1 MRYSAYVLA
10 ALLATAAPKFSVAD
24 NQQVDFEENM
34 LAVASSWTNQ
44 SGSVAS
50 LSFEQSTSQP
60 NVYVVSG
67 IYVNNEAQYQC
78 KGTPYPLS
86 GIYYTNTE
94 TISFSVAWS
103 NSSEDCQSVTG
114 WTGYIDIDSSQVKM
128 ETKWNLAYSDVSGR
142 QIEQGSDTFTMTSTI
157 RNASLTKQ

>member
-1 MRYSAYVLA
+1 MRYSVYVLA
-10 ALLATAAPKFSVAD
+10 ALLATAVPKFTLAD
-24 NQQVDFEENM
+24 NQQADFEENM

-50 LSFEQSTSQP
+50 LSFEKSASQP

-67 IYVNNEAQYQC
+67 TYVNNATEYQC

-86 GIYYTNTE
+86 GVYYANTE
-94 TISFSVAWS
+94 TVSFSVAWS

-114 WTGYIDIDSSQVKM
+114 WTGYIDIYSSQMKI